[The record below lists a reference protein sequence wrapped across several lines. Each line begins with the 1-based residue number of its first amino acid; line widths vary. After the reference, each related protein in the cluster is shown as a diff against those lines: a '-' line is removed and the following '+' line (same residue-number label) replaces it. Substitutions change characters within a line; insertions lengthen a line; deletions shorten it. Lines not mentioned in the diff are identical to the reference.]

1 MVRRLWRALRA
12 TFTRTARGRCLG
24 GRRAALTRTLSGL
37 SLRERVR
44 VRVQQRVALSFWII
58 AVNFFSAAAPAHAFT
73 VEHSDTRYVE
83 KQYRCELTVTIDAPL
98 DRVEAVLRDYEQY
111 PELDPRILQA
121 HVLERPEPA
130 VAMLQTTLRACF
142 GPFCRNVKRI
152 ERVEESPGVLAATTD
167 ATRSDVKFGET
178 RTALER
184 IDSGST
190 RVTYRTTIVPG
201 FWIPAIAGRRW
212 MLRTLED
219 ATSNLFMNVEAK
231 ARAEAE
237 ATGEERTE

>member
-1 MVRRLWRALRA
+1 
-12 TFTRTARGRCLG
+12 
-24 GRRAALTRTLSGL
+24 
-37 SLRERVR
+37 VR
-44 VRVQQRVALSFWII
+44 VRVQQRVALYFII
-58 AVNFFSAAAPAHAFT
+58 INISSAAGPAHAFT
-73 VEHSDTRYVE
+73 VEHRDTRYVD
-83 KQYRCELTVTIDAPL
+83 KQYQCELTVTIDAPL

-121 HVLERPEPA
+121 HVLERPEA
-130 VAMLQTTLRACF
+130 NVAMLQTTLRACF
-142 GPFCRNVKRI
+142 GPFCRNVNRI

-190 RVTYRTTIVPG
+190 RVTYRTTIMPG
-201 FWIPAIAGRRW
+201 FWIPAFAGRRW

-219 ATSNLFMNVEAK
+219 ASSNLFMNVEAK
-231 ARAEAE
+231 ARVEAE
-237 ATGEERTE
+237 